1 MAGLAG
7 AEGVYQGGQWAH
19 QAHREAG
26 DVREVVHAVLDEE
39 HLGVSLREHVAAGGA
54 VRPAVFYRQDAHNR
68 LLLEPLA
75 RVALV
80 GAGAPGKLS
89 GRSRAPFG
97 RSLVQA
103 ETGA

>member
-7 AEGVYQGGQWAH
+7 AEGVYQGGQRAH

-26 DVREVVHAVLDEE
+26 DGREVVQAVLVEE

-54 VRPAVFYRQDAHNR
+54 VRPAVFYRQDAHDR
-68 LLLEPLA
+68 LLLKPLA

-80 GAGAPGKLS
+80 GAGAPGKLG
-89 GRSRAPFG
+89 GRSRASFG
-97 RSLVQA
+97 QGSVQT
-103 ETGA
+103 ETVA